1 MDFSKHLAK
10 AEEALRRKNF
20 DFAIDLYRQLLD
32 LDPDQEEARSGLRVA
47 ARRRFEAKQGSK
59 LLRSLSGAVP
69 LGKARSLIKLNK
81 HAAAAK
87 ALEDYLAK
95 SPLDEEANLLLGQSL
110 EAAGHKRS
118 AKAVYEFLA
127 EIAPKNPEGL
137 KRAGAMFA
145 AAGDVPG
152 ALGYYERAL
161 EADPRDQESLKAR
174 KDLAAEAA
182 LQSSRLDEVG
192 HSREALA
199 DQAQAQQLERQ
210 RKLVL
215 SPEELEAELERLE
228 ARYADEPGNPDLLLE
243 LADIHEKRKDFE
255 AALDMARRASDY
267 RKDDEE
273 LAARCGK
280 LEVKALK
287 RRLAQADKAGDR
299 ELADRLEGQL
309 NALELRDVLARAE
322 RRPGDLGLQVELA
335 KLQMR
340 AGEYDAA
347 LSALQRA
354 QDDPARAR
362 DVAFLKARCFQE
374 KGFADLATSE
384 FERALQG
391 LPSSDDRAKEILY
404 NLGLLAEAAGDSERA
419 RGLYARVF
427 EVDIGYRDVSAKM
440 EALR

>member
-69 LGKARSLIKLNK
+69 LGKARSLVKLNK
-81 HAAAAK
+81 HAAAAN

-95 SPLDEEANLLLGQSL
+95 SPMDEEANLLLGQSL

-145 AAGDVPG
+145 AAGDVAG

-182 LQSSRLDEVG
+182 LQSSRLDEVS

-199 DQAQAQQLERQ
+199 DQVQAQKLERQ

-273 LAARCGK
+273 LAVRCGK

-287 RRLAQADKAGDR
+287 RRLAKADKAGDR

-309 NALELRDVLARAE
+309 NALELREVQGRAE

-340 AGEYDAA
+340 AGEFDAA

-374 KGFADLATSE
+374 KGFVDLATSD
-384 FERALQG
+384 FERALEG
-391 LPSSDDRAKEILY
+391 LPNSDDRAKEILY

-427 EVDIGYRDVSAKM
+427 EVDIGYRDVAAKM

>member
-47 ARRRFEAKQGSK
+47 ARRRFEAKQGNK
-59 LLRSLSGAVP
+59 LLRSLSGAMP
-69 LGKARSLIKLNK
+69 LGKARSLIKLGK
-81 HAAAAK
+81 HGAAAK

-95 SPLDEEANLLLGQSL
+95 SPMDEDANLLLGQSL

-127 EIAPKNPEGL
+127 EIAPKNPVGL

-145 AAGDVPG
+145 AAGDVAG

-182 LQSSRLDEVG
+182 LSSSRLDEVS

-199 DQAQAQQLERQ
+199 DQGQAQQLERK

-228 ARYADEPGNPDLLLE
+228 ARYADEPGNPELLVE
-243 LADIHEKRKDFE
+243 LADVHEKRKDFE

-273 LAARCGK
+273 LAARVGK

-299 ELADRLEGQL
+299 EQADRLEGQL
-309 NALELRDVLARAE
+309 SALELREVLERAE

-340 AGEYDAA
+340 TGEFDAA

-374 KGFADLATSE
+374 KGFADLATSD

-391 LPSSDDRAKEILY
+391 LPASDDRAKEILY
-404 NLGLLAEAAGDSERA
+404 NLGLLAETAGDSERA
-419 RGLYARVF
+419 RGFYARVF

>member
-47 ARRRFEAKQGSK
+47 ARRRFEAKQGNR

-69 LGKARSLIKLNK
+69 LGKARSLAKLGK

-95 SPLDEEANLLLGQSL
+95 SPLDEEANLLLGMSL
-110 EAAGHKRS
+110 ESAGHKRS

-152 ALGYYERAL
+152 ALAYYERAL

-174 KDLAAEAA
+174 KDLAAESA
-182 LQSSRLDEVG
+182 LQTSRLDQVG

-199 DQAQAQQLERQ
+199 DQGEAQQLERK

-228 ARYADEPGNPDLLLE
+228 GRYAEDPSNVDVMLE
-243 LADIHEKRKDFE
+243 LADVHDKRKDYE
-255 AALDMARRASDY
+255 AALDMARRAVSY
-267 RKDDEE
+267 RKDDDE
-273 LAARCGK
+273 LVTRVGK
-280 LEVKALK
+280 LEVRALK
-287 RRLAQADKAGDR
+287 RRLAKADKAGDR
-299 ELADRLEGQL
+299 ELADRLESQL
-309 NALELRDVLARAE
+309 DELELTELRRRAE
-322 RRPGDLGLQVELA
+322 KRPGDLGLQIELA

-340 AGEYDAA
+340 TGDHDGA

-354 QDDPARAR
+354 QDDPAKAR

-374 KGFADLATSE
+374 KGFADLAVSE
-384 FERALQG
+384 FERALEG

-404 NLGLLAEAAGDSERA
+404 NLGLLAEAADDSERA
-419 RGLYARVF
+419 RGFFARVF